1 MGRDGPIGLFGLLF
15 RQEVDNENTPET
27 GGGTNWLRLTEI
39 PKKNRNILLKVR
51 FHHIHID
58 LSSFASFDIN
68 YTYSLYHFFVVLK
81 SDIVTFYRC

>member
-39 PKKNRNILLKVR
+39 PKNRNIFIKNDQ
-51 FHHIHID
+51 F
-58 LSSFASFDIN
+58 
-68 YTYSLYHFFVVLK
+68 
-81 SDIVTFYRC
+81 

>member
-39 PKKNRNILLKVR
+39 PNSSEYFTKELSNLKVR
-51 FHHIHID
+51 FSQNTG
-58 LSSFASFDIN
+58 L
-68 YTYSLYHFFVVLK
+68 
-81 SDIVTFYRC
+81 

>member
-39 PKKNRNILLKVR
+39 PKKNWNILLK
-51 FHHIHID
+51 
-58 LSSFASFDIN
+58 N
-68 YTYSLYHFFVVLK
+68 CQLYE
-81 SDIVTFYRC
+81 SGSIICT

>member
-39 PKKNRNILLKVR
+39 PKKSEYFVKELSTLKVR
-51 FHHIHID
+51 FHHM
-58 LSSFASFDIN
+58 
-68 YTYSLYHFFVVLK
+68 
-81 SDIVTFYRC
+81 

>member
-39 PKKNRNILLKVR
+39 PKINRNTYFVIELSKVR
-51 FHHIHID
+51 FPHGN
-58 LSSFASFDIN
+58 SA
-68 YTYSLYHFFVVLK
+68 YK
-81 SDIVTFYRC
+81 SI

>member
-39 PKKNRNILLKVR
+39 PKKKSEYL
-51 FHHIHID
+51 
-58 LSSFASFDIN
+58 
-68 YTYSLYHFFVVLK
+68 VLK
-81 SDIVTFYRC
+81 IVNFTSQVPS

>member
-39 PKKNRNILLKVR
+39 PKKIE
-51 FHHIHID
+51 
-58 LSSFASFDIN
+58 
-68 YTYSLYHFFVVLK
+68 
-81 SDIVTFYRC
+81 TFC

>member
-39 PKKNRNILLKVR
+39 PKNRNILLKKVI
-51 FHHIHID
+51 FCFLAKQPGILD
-58 LSSFASFDIN
+58 L
-68 YTYSLYHFFVVLK
+68 
-81 SDIVTFYRC
+81 

>member
-39 PKKNRNILLKVR
+39 PKKNRNILLKNCQ
-51 FHHIHID
+51 F
-58 LSSFASFDIN
+58 
-68 YTYSLYHFFVVLK
+68 
-81 SDIVTFYRC
+81 